1 MNRLSLMHTGAR
13 SEFPASLAELPRSKQ
28 PLRDRT
34 FAPLTSFYLGIAGFM
49 GCSAV
54 VIVTACLIALR
65 IQ

>member
-13 SEFPASLAELPRSKQ
+13 TEFPDSLAKLPQSEQLFRHG
-28 PLRDRT
+28 T
-34 FAPLTSFYLGIAGFM
+34 FATLTSFYLGIAGFV

-54 VIVTACLIALR
+54 VIVTACLVALR

>member
-13 SEFPASLAELPRSKQ
+13 TEFPVSLAKLPPSEQ
-28 PLRDRT
+28 MFHHRT
-34 FAPLTSFYLGIAGFM
+34 FTPLTSFYLGIAGFV

-54 VIVTACLIALR
+54 VIITACLIALQ

>member
-13 SEFPASLAELPRSKQ
+13 TEFPASLAKLSQSEQLFGHRS
-28 PLRDRT
+28 
-34 FAPLTSFYLGIAGFM
+34 FAPLTSFYLGIAGFV
-49 GCSAV
+49 GCGAV

>member
-13 SEFPASLAELPRSKQ
+13 TEFPASLAKLPQSEQLFRH
-28 PLRDRT
+28 RA
-34 FAPLTSFYLGIAGFM
+34 FAPLTSFYLGIAGFV

-54 VIVTACLIALR
+54 VIVTACLVALR